1 MCRPVNPL
9 PTNLENVPTKYDDC
23 DSTLPNHEDDNDF
36 VSQFSLD
43 FASENKYYDEP
54 VLSEYEKCVCHD
66 KPKGAC
72 SDYILFVT
80 EFVRRMFKSGKSN
93 QDGLQKPLSY
103 SKLVPSFWRRSL
115 QNYFDGKAVADAIEF
130 GWDLGICEG
139 GPPLHW
145 NWKFHAPGN
154 HPSARHHPEQVGKYL
169 LKEQARGVL
178 VGPLPHDLPFP
189 VFCSPLGTVEKPGST
204 TVRRVIVD
212 SSYPK
217 GKGVNSYIPKHFY
230 RGNVVRTKLP
240 TIDTIV
246 QMVRNAKSKYPHS
259 KLLGFKVD
267 LDAYYRY
274 INTNPADSPYQ
285 CIVWNDDLYLDLS
298 WSFGLSSAVQAA
310 QRQSEAL
317 SWIYRTQVPPSPC
330 DVNKGRNCTCVQKCQ
345 CGDNEMCPY
354 IDDFLSIVPE
364 ENSQHLWDFFTRNVV
379 EKSGLQLSKTP
390 GHLCLPSEVFIGLG
404 IEFDLVHNE
413 ARIPQKKLEKI
424 ITLVNKW
431 SGYILANRKQLQEL
445 LGFLNHVSQCVRVGR
460 LMVSRM
466 LADLRVAY
474 RVDPQQIKL
483 SIGFQKDLNWW
494 KIQLEYWNGKSML
507 DYSERKGLVTLDA
520 SKFGENGKPGIGAF
534 NFDNNE
540 FFHRPVPSY
549 MSEWDIGTLELVNHL
564 AVARV
569 WGHAWAGLEITGY
582 TDNQSAMYLLR
593 HGRSRSEHRL
603 DIAREFASIQQ
614 QFKFLWTSEYVNTKD
629 NILSDCLSRWG
640 SPSAREK
647 FMQITEGSTV
657 VEVFIPDSYL
667 QVLNPW

>member
-1 MCRPVNPL
+1 MCPRDGC
-9 PTNLENVPTKYDDC
+9 TNLT
-23 DSTLPNHEDDNDF
+23 
-36 VSQFSLD
+36 
-43 FASENKYYDEP
+43 
-54 VLSEYEKCVCHD
+54 
-66 KPKGAC
+66 
-72 SDYILFVT
+72 
-80 EFVRRMFKSGKSN
+80 RM
-93 QDGLQKPLSY
+93 P
-103 SKLVPSFWRRSL
+103 
-115 QNYFDGKAVADAIEF
+115 
-130 GWDLGICEG
+130 
-139 GPPLHW
+139 
-145 NWKFHAPGN
+145 
-154 HPSARHHPEQVGKYL
+154 
-169 LKEQARGVL
+169 
-178 VGPLPHDLPFP
+178 
-189 VFCSPLGTVEKPGST
+189 
-204 TVRRVIVD
+204 
-212 SSYPK
+212 
-217 GKGVNSYIPKHFY
+217 
-230 RGNVVRTKLP
+230 
-240 TIDTIV
+240 
-246 QMVRNAKSKYPHS
+246 
-259 KLLGFKVD
+259 
-267 LDAYYRY
+267 
-274 INTNPADSPYQ
+274 
-285 CIVWNDDLYLDLS
+285 
-298 WSFGLSSAVQAA
+298 
-310 QRQSEAL
+310 
-317 SWIYRTQVPPSPC
+317 
-330 DVNKGRNCTCVQKCQ
+330 
-345 CGDNEMCPY
+345 
-354 IDDFLSIVPE
+354 
-364 ENSQHLWDFFTRNVV
+364 
-379 EKSGLQLSKTP
+379 
-390 GHLCLPSEVFIGLG
+390 
-404 IEFDLVHNE
+404 
-413 ARIPQKKLEKI
+413 
-424 ITLVNKW
+424 LVNKW

-466 LADLRVAY
+466 LADLRIAY

-483 SIGFQKDLNWW
+483 SNGFQKDLNWW
-494 KIQLEYWNGKSML
+494 KIQLEYWNGKSIL